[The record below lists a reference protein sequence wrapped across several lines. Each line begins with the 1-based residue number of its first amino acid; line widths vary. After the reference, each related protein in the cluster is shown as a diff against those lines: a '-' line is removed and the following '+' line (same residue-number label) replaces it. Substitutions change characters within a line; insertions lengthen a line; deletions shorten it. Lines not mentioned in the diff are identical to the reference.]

1 MSAQNT
7 DTRQNIGSPVIET
20 NPEQAPIYVYD
31 WSSSEDMANWSLT
44 SLSTKSIDSSFS
56 SWSSLLTPSPEYIP
70 NEESSENVETLT
82 GSFILGLSPLDA
94 PNMAA
99 PSNYGGNR
107 RATPESPTDHVV
119 RRRRMAA
126 TRNEVHPLDR
136 KVSTI
141 QHMDID
147 GEPSRKRH
155 RDIDGEPS
163 RKHRK
168 PSSTRTPTRAIAIA
182 GVRTRRR
189 KCIYQPTDL
198 LRTPERLSETLRPS
212 GSPTRVSGTK
222 VVADVNFTDVDSR
235 GLCKVDKS
243 LVCKGFWE
251 TIEKV
256 GRICL
261 PRRSGKT
268 YNLTQLLLFFSSS
281 LELDKVEDIPDSMI
295 ANVGLGIEMDVAALC
310 RKKRECLFKD
320 SLLQTM
326 YPDFYAEHFMK
337 YPVLFISLSEC
348 KGASFGIFLK
358 ALGNTLAGVAQKWIE
373 EIEIMEIK
381 LSARARYPYDQLKR
395 KLLAYESASDLPASQ
410 MAEHAELTQSLFQ
423 ALSTFISKQY
433 GKYLLLIDE
442 YDIPFIS
449 IHLADWSNKEKK
461 AALDILKTLFQ
472 KMLKDNDNLRK
483 GLLFGVFEIPLT
495 EMGSGANNIKD
506 IRMIPAEE
514 SDIQGSILTAAHP
527 HSGCGMDALTDS
539 FWFNAH
545 EVEQML
551 DNSTKWCTRI
561 AKHKTFI
568 LQTIKK
574 WYNGYYIGRFRGK
587 YNPWS
592 VSSFI
597 EALCGLLSQ
606 TTSDEEADI
615 AAITKSAARAYWVTT
630 GTTGLIEAQIDRHR
644 PQFIHL
650 AKRLLCDYEA
660 TKSKADGSSPDRTSS
675 DPSPPPVPLVST
687 RLNLINFDSE
697 MFSEPGLLT
706 LCLYAGYLTR
716 RLSTSVCIPNHE
728 VYQVWLQL
736 FARAVLGTEL
746 ADNSTNNARGAL
758 LSELWAN
765 KTNLLCTL
773 ATSSHGVLSNHNN
786 YLENDY
792 ANHVANTIMAVSR
805 FGMLTHPKQRT
816 VEISHVVAT
825 RENHAGNGRCDY
837 VMRLFSSK
845 NQPNQFGV
853 VIEFKLIENSRR
865 EDTAYHRERA
875 EEGLR
880 QIGIKNY
887 DACLVGCLERMDV
900 GMAIGNSAVYAVS
913 RLYRRRTVDDP
924 WTKVDTLVNL

>member
-1 MSAQNT
+1 M
-7 DTRQNIGSPVIET
+7 
-20 NPEQAPIYVYD
+20 
-31 WSSSEDMANWSLT
+31 
-44 SLSTKSIDSSFS
+44 
-56 SWSSLLTPSPEYIP
+56 
-70 NEESSENVETLT
+70 
-82 GSFILGLSPLDA
+82 
-94 PNMAA
+94 
-99 PSNYGGNR
+99 
-107 RATPESPTDHVV
+107 
-119 RRRRMAA
+119 
-126 TRNEVHPLDR
+126 
-136 KVSTI
+136 
-141 QHMDID
+141 
-147 GEPSRKRH
+147 
-155 RDIDGEPS
+155 
-163 RKHRK
+163 
-168 PSSTRTPTRAIAIA
+168 
-182 GVRTRRR
+182 
-189 KCIYQPTDL
+189 
-198 LRTPERLSETLRPS
+198 LRPS
-212 GSPTRVSGTK
+212 GSPTRVSGSK
-222 VVADVNFTDVDSR
+222 VVGRVKFTDASSNS
-235 GLCKVDKS
+235 LCKVDKS

-251 TIEKV
+251 AIDEV
-256 GRICL
+256 SRICL

-268 YNLTQLLLFFSSS
+268 YNLTQLLLFFSSLLDLGK
-281 LELDKVEDIPDSMI
+281 LENIPNSALASD
-295 ANVGLGIEMDVAALC
+295 GLGAQAVSDMDVAVLC

-320 SLLQTM
+320 SLLLTK
-326 YPDFYAEHFMK
+326 YPGFFKEHFMK
-337 YPVLFISLSEC
+337 YPVLYILLSEC
-348 KGASFGIFLK
+348 KGASFGTFIR
-358 ALGNTLAGVAQKWIE
+358 ALCDTLASIIKKWLEDI
-373 EIEIMEIK
+373 
-381 LSARARYPYDQLKR
+381 
-395 KLLAYESASDLPASQ
+395 
-410 MAEHAELTQSLFQ
+410 ELTNAIIS
-423 ALSTFISKQY
+423 APLSTFIAKQFGQY
-433 GKYLLLIDE
+433 ILLIDE

-449 IHLADWSNKEKK
+449 IHLTKWSDEDKQ
-461 AALDILKTLFQ
+461 AALDVMKTLFQ

-506 IRMIPAEE
+506 IRMIPVEE

-568 LQTIKK
+568 IQTIKK

-587 YNPWS
+587 YNLWS

-644 PQFIHL
+644 LQFIHL

-660 TKSKADGSSPDRTSS
+660 TKSKADGGSPDKTSS
-675 DPSPPPVPLVST
+675 EPLLPPPPVPLVST
-687 RLNLINFDSE
+687 RFNLINFDGE
-697 MFSEPGLLT
+697 LFSEPGLLT

-716 RLSTSVCIPNHE
+716 HLSTSVCIPNHE

-758 LSELWAN
+758 LSELWEN
-765 KTNLLCTL
+765 KTDLLYTL

-786 YLENDY
+786 YLENDH

-816 VEISHVVAT
+816 VEVSHVVPT
-825 RENHAGNGRCDY
+825 RENHAGTGRCDY
-837 VMRLFSSK
+837 
-845 NQPNQFGV
+845 FGV

-865 EDTAYHRERA
+865 EDTAYHKEHA

-887 DACLVGCLERMDV
+887 DACLVGCLECMDV

-913 RLYRRRTVDDP
+913 RLFRRPNAHAAWEEVDSFLIDVFEEQM
-924 WTKVDTLVNL
+924 TGKGSGVNSIKDIRLVRAAESDMPGKISHSDVPHTHKGIDALTAAFWFNVAEVEQIDVCLGTY

>member
-7 DTRQNIGSPVIET
+7 DTRQNIGSPIIET

-82 GSFILGLSPLDA
+82 GSFIL
-94 PNMAA
+94 
-99 PSNYGGNR
+99 
-107 RATPESPTDHVV
+107 E
-119 RRRRMAA
+119 RRMAT
-126 TRNEVHPLDR
+126 TRNEAQLPDG
-136 KVSTI
+136 KVSII

-163 RKHRK
+163 RKRRK
-168 PSSTRTPTRAIAIA
+168 PSSTRTPTRARTIA

-189 KCIYQPTDL
+189 KCIYQPTNFPS
-198 LRTPERLSETLRPS
+198 TPEKLSETLRPS

-222 VVADVNFTDVDSR
+222 VIASVKFTDAGSSS
-235 GLCKVDKS
+235 LCKVDKS

-251 TIEKV
+251 SIDEV

-268 YNLTQLLLFFSSS
+268 YNLTQLLLFFSMSP
-281 LELDKVEDIPDSMI
+281 ELDYLESMPDSMI
-295 ANVGLGIEMDVAALC
+295 AEAAFDMDVAALC

-337 YPVLFISLSEC
+337 YPVLYISLSEC

-373 EIEIMEIK
+373 EIELTNITI
-381 LSARARYPYDQLKR
+381 SIRAKYPLDELKR
-395 KLLAYESASDLPASQ
+395 KLLTYQNTSDLPASQ
-410 MAEHAELTQSLFQ
+410 MVEHAELTQSLFQ
-423 ALSTFISKQY
+423 ALSTFIAKQY
-433 GKYLLLIDE
+433 GQYLLLIDE

-449 IHLADWSNKEKK
+449 IHLAKWSDEDKH
-461 AALDILKTLFQ
+461 AALDVMKTLFQ
-472 KMLKDNDNLRK
+472 KMLKDNKYLLK

-660 TKSKADGSSPDRTSS
+660 TKSKAESSSPDKTSLE
-675 DPSPPPVPLVST
+675 PSPPPVPLVST

-697 MFSEPGLLT
+697 LFSEPGLLM

-758 LSELWAN
+758 LSELWKN
-765 KTNLLCTL
+765 KTDLLCTL

-865 EDTAYHRERA
+865 ENTAYHRERA

-913 RLYRRRTVDDP
+913 RLYKRRTVDDP
-924 WTKVDTLVNL
+924 WTKVETLVDMDSGKPF

>member
-20 NPEQAPIYVYD
+20 NPEQAPVYVYD

-82 GSFILGLSPLDA
+82 GSFIL
-94 PNMAA
+94 
-99 PSNYGGNR
+99 
-107 RATPESPTDHVV
+107 E
-119 RRRRMAA
+119 RRMVA
-126 TRNEVHPLDR
+126 TRNEAQLPDR
-136 KVSTI
+136 KVSII

-163 RKHRK
+163 RKRHRDIDGEPSRKRRK
-168 PSSTRTPTRAIAIA
+168 PSSTRTPIRARTIA

-268 YNLTQLLLFFSSS
+268 YNLTQLLLFFSMSP
-281 LELDKVEDIPDSMI
+281 ELDYLESMPDSMI
-295 ANVGLGIEMDVAALC
+295 AETVPVMDIAALC

-326 YPDFYAEHFMK
+326 YSEFYAEHFMK
-337 YPVLFISLSEC
+337 YPVLYISLSEC
-348 KGASFGIFLK
+348 KGASFGTFIRSLCD
-358 ALGNTLAGVAQKWIE
+358 TLVSVTRKWLE
-373 EIEIMEIK
+373 EIELTNTNISI
-381 LSARARYPYDQLKR
+381 RAKIPLDELKR
-395 KLLAYESASDLPASQ
+395 KLLTYQNASDLPSNQ
-410 MAEHAELTQSLFQ
+410 MLGYTDLAKSLFQ
-423 ALSTFISKQY
+423 ALSTFIAKQY
-433 GKYLLLIDE
+433 GQYLLLIDE

-449 IHLADWSNKEKK
+449 IHLAKWSDGDKH
-461 AALDILKTLFQ
+461 AALD
-472 KMLKDNDNLRK
+472 DNKYLLK

-660 TKSKADGSSPDRTSS
+660 TKSKAESSSPDKTSLE
-675 DPSPPPVPLVST
+675 PSPPPVPLVST

-697 MFSEPGLLT
+697 LFSEPGLLT

-765 KTNLLCTL
+765 KTDLLCTL

-913 RLYRRRTVDDP
+913 RLYKRRTVDDP
-924 WTKVDTLVNL
+924 WTEVETFVDL

>member
-1 MSAQNT
+1 MDT
-7 DTRQNIGSPVIET
+7 D
-20 NPEQAPIYVYD
+20 D
-31 WSSSEDMANWSLT
+31 
-44 SLSTKSIDSSFS
+44 
-56 SWSSLLTPSPEYIP
+56 
-70 NEESSENVETLT
+70 
-82 GSFILGLSPLDA
+82 
-94 PNMAA
+94 
-99 PSNYGGNR
+99 
-107 RATPESPTDHVV
+107 
-119 RRRRMAA
+119 
-126 TRNEVHPLDR
+126 
-136 KVSTI
+136 
-141 QHMDID
+141 
-147 GEPSRKRH
+147 EPSRKR
-155 RDIDGEPS
+155 
-163 RKHRK
+163 RK
-168 PSSTRTPTRAIAIA
+168 PSAARAPIRARTIA
-182 GVRTRRR
+182 GVRARRR
-189 KCIYQPTDL
+189 KYKYSIADL
-198 LRTPERLSETLRPS
+198 PGTPEKLSETLRPS

-222 VVADVNFTDVDSR
+222 VIASVKFTDAGSNS
-235 GLCKVDKS
+235 LCKVDKS

-251 TIEKV
+251 AIDEV

-268 YNLTQLLLFFSSS
+268 YNLTQLLLFFSMSP
-281 LELDKVEDIPDSMI
+281 ELDYLEAMPDSVI
-295 ANVGLGIEMDVAALC
+295 SSSGAFGAQAVSEMDVIGLC

-320 SLLQTM
+320 SLLQTK
-326 YPDFYAEHFMK
+326 YPDFFAEHFMK
-337 YPVLFISLSEC
+337 YPVLYISLSEC
-348 KGASFGIFLK
+348 KGASFGTFIR
-358 ALGNTLAGVAQKWIE
+358 AICDAIATVAQKWIE
-373 EIEIMEIK
+373 EVELSDIK
-381 LSARARYPYDQLKR
+381 VSLRARYPFDQLKR
-395 KLLAYESASDLPASQ
+395 KLQAYENASDLPASQ
-410 MAEHAELTQSLFQ
+410 MADHTDVAKSLFQ
-423 ALSTFISKQY
+423 ALSTFIAKQF
-433 GKYLLLIDE
+433 GQYLLLIDE

-449 IHLADWSNKEKK
+449 IHLADWSSQEKK
-461 AALDILKTLFQ
+461 AALDIMKALFQ
-472 KMLKDNDNLRK
+472 KMLKDNKYLLK

-561 AKHKTFI
+561 AKHKAFI

-606 TTSDEEADI
+606 TTNDEEADI

-650 AKRLLCDYEA
+650 AKRLLRDYEA
-660 TKSKADGSSPDRTSS
+660 TKSKTDGGSPDKTAAAATAE
-675 DPSPPPVPLVST
+675 PQLPPPPLVPLVAT

-697 MFSEPGLLT
+697 LFSEPGLLT

-746 ADNSTNNARGAL
+746 ADNSTNNTRGAL
-758 LSELWAN
+758 LSELWEN
-765 KTNLLCTL
+765 KTDLLCTL

-816 VEISHVVAT
+816 VEVSHVVPT
-825 RENHAGNGRCDY
+825 RENHAGIGKCDY
-837 VMRLFSSK
+837 TMRLFSS
-845 NQPNQFGV
+845 NNRPNQFGV
-853 VIEFKLIENSRR
+853 VIEFKLIANNRR

-880 QIGIKNY
+880 QIGAKNY

-900 GMAIGNSAVYAVS
+900 GMAIGNNAVYAMS
-913 RLYRRRTVDDP
+913 RLYKRNTVDAP
-924 WTKVDTLVNL
+924 WTEVKVLADSESDGSY

>member
-1 MSAQNT
+1 
-7 DTRQNIGSPVIET
+7 
-20 NPEQAPIYVYD
+20 
-31 WSSSEDMANWSLT
+31 
-44 SLSTKSIDSSFS
+44 
-56 SWSSLLTPSPEYIP
+56 
-70 NEESSENVETLT
+70 
-82 GSFILGLSPLDA
+82 
-94 PNMAA
+94 
-99 PSNYGGNR
+99 
-107 RATPESPTDHVV
+107 
-119 RRRRMAA
+119 
-126 TRNEVHPLDR
+126 
-136 KVSTI
+136 
-141 QHMDID
+141 MDI
-147 GEPSRKRH
+147 
-155 RDIDGEPS
+155 
-163 RKHRK
+163 
-168 PSSTRTPTRAIAIA
+168 SS
-182 GVRTRRR
+182 
-189 KCIYQPTDL
+189 
-198 LRTPERLSETLRPS
+198 
-212 GSPTRVSGTK
+212 
-222 VVADVNFTDVDSR
+222 
-235 GLCKVDKS
+235 
-243 LVCKGFWE
+243 
-251 TIEKV
+251 
-256 GRICL
+256 
-261 PRRSGKT
+261 
-268 YNLTQLLLFFSSS
+268 
-281 LELDKVEDIPDSMI
+281 
-295 ANVGLGIEMDVAALC
+295 LC

-320 SLLQTM
+320 SLLQTK
-326 YPDFYAEHFMK
+326 YPGFFKDHFMK
-337 YPVLFISLSEC
+337 YPVLYISLSEC
-348 KGASFGIFLK
+348 KGASFGTFIR
-358 ALGNTLAGVAQKWIE
+358 ALCDTFANVAQKWIE
-373 EIEIMEIK
+373 EIE
-381 LSARARYPYDQLKR
+381 LVGTTVSVRARHPFEQLKIVLDFFYKAR
-395 KLLAYESASDLPASQ
+395 MAPSSLMSDHTD
-410 MAEHAELTQSLFQ
+410 MAKSLFQ
-423 ALSTFISKQY
+423 ALSTFIAKQF
-433 GKYLLLIDE
+433 GQYLLLIDE

-449 IHLADWSNKEKK
+449 IHLAKWSSDDKQ
-461 AALDILKTLFQ
+461 AALDVMKTLFQ

-568 LQTIKK
+568 LRTIKT

-597 EALCGLLSQ
+597 EAPCGLLSQ
-606 TTSDEEADI
+606 TTSDKEADI

-660 TKSKADGSSPDRTSS
+660 TKSKADSNSPNKTSS
-675 DPSPPPVPLVST
+675 EPPPPSVQLVST

-697 MFSEPGLLT
+697 QFSEPGLLT

-758 LSELWAN
+758 LSELWQN
-765 KTNLLCTL
+765 KTDLLCTL

-816 VEISHVVAT
+816 VEVSHVVPT

-837 VMRLFSSK
+837 AMRLFSST

-853 VIEFKLIENSRR
+853 VIEFKLIENNKR
-865 EDTAYHRERA
+865 EDTKYHRERA

-913 RLYRRRTVDDP
+913 RLFRRPNAHAKWEEVDR
-924 WTKVDTLVNL
+924 LF

>member
-1 MSAQNT
+1 MSAQSA
-7 DTRQNIGSPVIET
+7 DRRQNIGSPVIET
-20 NPEQAPIYVYD
+20 NPEQPPVYVYD
-31 WSSSEDMANWSLT
+31 WSSSEDVANWSLT
-44 SLSTKSIDSSFS
+44 SLSTKSMDSSYS
-56 SWSSLLTPSPEYIP
+56 NWSCLMTPSPEYIP
-70 NEESSENVETLT
+70 NEEGSENMETLT
-82 GSFILGLSPLDA
+82 GSFIL
-94 PNMAA
+94 
-99 PSNYGGNR
+99 
-107 RATPESPTDHVV
+107 E
-119 RRRRMAA
+119 RRMVT
-126 TRNEVHPLDR
+126 TRSEAQQSDC
-136 KVSTI
+136 KVSAKRR
-141 QHMDID
+141 MDID
-147 GEPSRKRH
+147 DEPVRKR
-155 RDIDGEPS
+155 
-163 RKHRK
+163 RK
-168 PSSTRTPTRAIAIA
+168 PSSARTPTRARAIA
-182 GVRTRRR
+182 SVRTRRR
-189 KCIYQPTDL
+189 ERIYQPTDIPH
-198 LRTPERLSETLRPS
+198 TPEKLSETLRPS

-243 LVCKGFWE
+243 LICKGFWE

-268 YNLTQLLLFFSSS
+268 YNLTQLLLFFSMSP
-281 LELDKVEDIPDSMI
+281 ELDYVEAMPDSII
-295 ANVGLGIEMDVAALC
+295 AETNSETDITTLC
-310 RKKRECLFKD
+310 RKKRECLFQD

-326 YPDFYAEHFMK
+326 YPEFYAEHFMK
-337 YPVLFISLSEC
+337 YPVLYISLSKC
-348 KGASFGIFLK
+348 KGASFGTFIR
-358 ALGNTLAGVAQKWIE
+358 ALCDTLASVAKTWLE
-373 EIEIMEIK
+373 EIELTDTNISIRAKYPLDELKAALK
-381 LSARARYPYDQLKR
+381 LFQESRSLPSDKMVGYTD
-395 KLLAYESASDLPASQ
+395 LAK
-410 MAEHAELTQSLFQ
+410 SLFQ
-423 ALSTFISKQY
+423 ALSTFIAKQY

-449 IHLADWSNKEKK
+449 IHLAKWSSEDKQ
-461 AALDILKTLFQ
+461 AALDVMKALFQ
-472 KMLKDNDNLRK
+472 DMLKDNKYLLK

-561 AKHKTFI
+561 AKHKSFI
-568 LQTIKK
+568 LRTIKT

-606 TTSDEEADI
+606 TTSDKEADI

-644 PQFIHL
+644 PRFIHL

-660 TKSKADGSSPDRTSS
+660 TKSKAIENSPDKTSS
-675 DPSPPPVPLVST
+675 EPPPPPVQLVST

-697 MFSEPGLLT
+697 QFSEPGLLT

-758 LSELWAN
+758 LSELWQN
-765 KTNLLCTL
+765 KTDLLCTL

-816 VEISHVVAT
+816 VEVSHVVPT

-837 VMRLFSSK
+837 AMRLFSST

-853 VIEFKLIENSRR
+853 VIEFKLIENNRR
-865 EDTAYHRERA
+865 EDTKYHRERA

-913 RLYRRRTVDDP
+913 KLYKRRTVDEP
-924 WTKVDTLVNL
+924 WTQVEALVDMVSGKPF

>member
-1 MSAQNT
+1 MDLSQTADGAGASAEKNHT
-7 DTRQNIGSPVIET
+7 TSS
-20 NPEQAPIYVYD
+20 YVYD
-31 WSSSEDMANWSLT
+31 WSSSEDVANWSLT
-44 SLSTKSIDSSFS
+44 SLSTNSIISGLSMI
-56 SWSSLLTPSPEYIP
+56 TPSPEYTP
-70 NEESSENVETLT
+70 NDARSADSSGDTLAA
-82 GSFILGLSPLDA
+82 SYILDINRVSTRSRTR
-94 PNMAA
+94 AA
-99 PSNYGGNR
+99 AATVVARPEKRTSLTSKSLPC
-107 RATPESPTDHVV
+107 TPE
-119 RRRRMAA
+119 
-126 TRNEVHPLDR
+126 
-136 KVSTI
+136 K
-141 QHMDID
+141 
-147 GEPSRKRH
+147 
-155 RDIDGEPS
+155 
-163 RKHRK
+163 
-168 PSSTRTPTRAIAIA
+168 
-182 GVRTRRR
+182 
-189 KCIYQPTDL
+189 L
-198 LRTPERLSETLRPS
+198 LETLRPS

-222 VVADVNFTDVDSR
+222 VVSDVNFTDVDCV

-251 TIEKV
+251 AIGKV

-281 LELDKVEDIPDSMI
+281 LELGKLENIPNSALSSD
-295 ANVGLGIEMDVAALC
+295 GLGAQAVSEMDVASLC

-320 SLLQTM
+320 SLLLTK
-326 YPDFYAEHFMK
+326 YPGFFKEHFMK
-337 YPVLFISLSEC
+337 YPVLYISLSEC

-358 ALGNTLAGVAQKWIE
+358 SLGNTLAGVAQKWVE
-373 EIEIMEIK
+373 EIELIRAQV
-381 LSARARYPYDQLKR
+381 SDRARYSFEQLKSELELHHKSR
-395 KLLAYESASDLPASQ
+395 SLPASQ

-423 ALSTFISKQY
+423 AISTFIAKQF
-433 GKYLLLIDE
+433 GQYLLLIDE

-449 IHLADWSNKEKK
+449 IHLAKWSDEDKQ
-461 AALDILKTLFQ
+461 AALDVMKTLFQ

-551 DNSTKWCTRI
+551 DNSTKWCARI
-561 AKHKTFI
+561 AKHKPFI
-568 LQTIKK
+568 LRTIKK

-606 TTSDEEADI
+606 TTSDKEADI

-644 PQFIHL
+644 SQFIHL

-660 TKSKADGSSPDRTSS
+660 TKSMAKEVSS
-675 DPSPPPVPLVST
+675 DKTSLEPSPLPVPLMST

-697 MFSEPGLLT
+697 LFSEPGLLT

-758 LSELWAN
+758 LTELWQN
-765 KTNLLCTL
+765 KTELLCTL

-786 YLENDY
+786 YVEKDY

-816 VEISHVVAT
+816 VEVSHVVPT

-837 VMRLFSSK
+837 AMRLFSSK

-865 EDTAYHRERA
+865 KDTAYHKERA

-880 QIGIKNY
+880 QIGANNY

-913 RLYRRRTVDDP
+913 KLYKRPNAHAKWEEVDS
-924 WTKVDTLVNL
+924 LL

>member
-1 MSAQNT
+1 MLVA
-7 DTRQNIGSPVIET
+7 
-20 NPEQAPIYVYD
+20 
-31 WSSSEDMANWSLT
+31 
-44 SLSTKSIDSSFS
+44 
-56 SWSSLLTPSPEYIP
+56 
-70 NEESSENVETLT
+70 
-82 GSFILGLSPLDA
+82 
-94 PNMAA
+94 
-99 PSNYGGNR
+99 
-107 RATPESPTDHVV
+107 
-119 RRRRMAA
+119 
-126 TRNEVHPLDR
+126 RNEVHQPER
-136 KVSTI
+136 KFSAKRR
-141 QHMDID
+141 MDAD
-147 GEPSRKRH
+147 DKPVRKR
-155 RDIDGEPS
+155 
-163 RKHRK
+163 RK
-168 PSSTRTPTRAIAIA
+168 PGSARTPRSRAIA
-182 GVRTRRR
+182 GVRARRR
-189 KCIYQPTDL
+189 ECVYQPTVFPG
-198 LRTPERLSETLRPS
+198 TPEKLSETLRPS

-222 VVADVNFTDVDSR
+222 VIASVKFTDAGTNS
-235 GLCKVDKS
+235 LCKVDKS

-251 TIEKV
+251 TIDEV

-268 YNLTQLLLFFSSS
+268 YNLTQLLLFFSMSP
-281 LELDKVEDIPDSMI
+281 ELDYLEAMPDSMI
-295 ANVGLGIEMDVAALC
+295 AETTGEADVIALC

-326 YPDFYAEHFMK
+326 YPEFYAEHFMK
-337 YPVLFISLSEC
+337 YPVLYISLSEC
-348 KGASFGIFLK
+348 KGASFGTFIR
-358 ALGNTLAGVAQKWIE
+358 ALCDTIALVTKKWLE
-373 EIEIMEIK
+373 EVEVTEAKIVV
-381 LSARARYPYDQLKR
+381 RAKYSLDELKR
-395 KLLAYESASDLPASQ
+395 KLQTYQNASDLPSEKMVSYTDLA
-410 MAEHAELTQSLFQ
+410 QSLFQ
-423 ALSTFISKQY
+423 ALSTFITKQY

-449 IHLADWSNKEKK
+449 IHLAKWSDEDKQ
-461 AALDILKTLFQ
+461 AALAVMKTLFQ
-472 KMLKDNDNLRK
+472 KMLKDNKYLLK

-551 DNSTKWCTRI
+551 DNSTKWCARI
-561 AKHKTFI
+561 AKHKPLI
-568 LQTIKK
+568 LRTIKK

-606 TTSDEEADI
+606 TTSNKEADI

-644 PQFIHL
+644 SQFIQL

-660 TKSKADGSSPDRTSS
+660 TKSTAKGASS
-675 DPSPPPVPLVST
+675 DQTSLEPSPPPVPLMST

-697 MFSEPGLLT
+697 QFSEPGLLT

-758 LSELWAN
+758 LTELWQN
-765 KTNLLCTL
+765 KTELLCTL

-786 YLENDY
+786 YVEKDY
-792 ANHVANTIMAVSR
+792 ANHVANTVMAVSR

-816 VEISHVVAT
+816 VEVSHVVPT

-837 VMRLFSSK
+837 AMRLFSSK

-853 VIEFKLIENSRR
+853 LIEFKLIESSHRK
-865 EDTAYHRERA
+865 DTAYHKERA

-880 QIGIKNY
+880 QIGANNY

-913 RLYRRRTVDDP
+913 KVYRRLNAHAKWEEVES
-924 WTKVDTLVNL
+924 LI

>member
-1 MSAQNT
+1 
-7 DTRQNIGSPVIET
+7 
-20 NPEQAPIYVYD
+20 
-31 WSSSEDMANWSLT
+31 
-44 SLSTKSIDSSFS
+44 
-56 SWSSLLTPSPEYIP
+56 
-70 NEESSENVETLT
+70 
-82 GSFILGLSPLDA
+82 
-94 PNMAA
+94 
-99 PSNYGGNR
+99 
-107 RATPESPTDHVV
+107 
-119 RRRRMAA
+119 
-126 TRNEVHPLDR
+126 
-136 KVSTI
+136 
-141 QHMDID
+141 
-147 GEPSRKRH
+147 
-155 RDIDGEPS
+155 
-163 RKHRK
+163 
-168 PSSTRTPTRAIAIA
+168 
-182 GVRTRRR
+182 
-189 KCIYQPTDL
+189 
-198 LRTPERLSETLRPS
+198 
-212 GSPTRVSGTK
+212 
-222 VVADVNFTDVDSR
+222 
-235 GLCKVDKS
+235 
-243 LVCKGFWE
+243 
-251 TIEKV
+251 
-256 GRICL
+256 
-261 PRRSGKT
+261 
-268 YNLTQLLLFFSSS
+268 
-281 LELDKVEDIPDSMI
+281 
-295 ANVGLGIEMDVAALC
+295 
-310 RKKRECLFKD
+310 
-320 SLLQTM
+320 
-326 YPDFYAEHFMK
+326 
-337 YPVLFISLSEC
+337 
-348 KGASFGIFLK
+348 
-358 ALGNTLAGVAQKWIE
+358 
-373 EIEIMEIK
+373 
-381 LSARARYPYDQLKR
+381 
-395 KLLAYESASDLPASQ
+395 
-410 MAEHAELTQSLFQ
+410 
-423 ALSTFISKQY
+423 
-433 GKYLLLIDE
+433 
-442 YDIPFIS
+442 
-449 IHLADWSNKEKK
+449 
-461 AALDILKTLFQ
+461 
-472 KMLKDNDNLRK
+472 MLKDNDNLRK

-606 TTSDEEADI
+606 TTSDMEADI

-660 TKSKADGSSPDRTSS
+660 TKSKAESSSPDKISLE
-675 DPSPPPVPLVST
+675 PSPPPVPLVST

-697 MFSEPGLLT
+697 LFSEPGLLT

-758 LSELWAN
+758 LSELWKN
-765 KTNLLCTL
+765 KTDLLCTL

-792 ANHVANTIMAVSR
+792 ANHFANTIMAVSR

-837 VMRLFSSK
+837 AMRLFSSK
-845 NQPNQFGV
+845 NRPNQFGV

-913 RLYRRRTVDDP
+913 RLFRRPNAHSAWEEVDS
-924 WTKVDTLVNL
+924 LF

>member
-1 MSAQNT
+1 MSAQSTGNS
-7 DTRQNIGSPVIET
+7 SPVIDA
-20 NPEQAPIYVYD
+20 NPDKPPVYVYD
-31 WSSSEDMANWSLT
+31 WSSSEDVANWSLT
-44 SLSTKSIDSSFS
+44 SLSTNSVDTSFS
-56 SWSSLLTPSPEYIP
+56 SWSSLLTPSPEYVP
-70 NEESSENVETLT
+70 NDESSDNVETLT
-82 GSFILGLSPLDA
+82 GSFILDLTPRDA
-94 PNMAA
+94 MNVTADHSSA
-99 PSNYGGNR
+99 R
-107 RATPESPTDHVV
+107 RATPE
-119 RRRRMAA
+119 RRIAAARRSAQQQQQQSGLDASSSSTSAA
-126 TRNEVHPLDR
+126 TKRHLELDDE
-136 KVSTI
+136 TT
-141 QHMDID
+141 
-147 GEPSRKRH
+147 RKR
-155 RDIDGEPS
+155 
-163 RKHRK
+163 RKHK
-168 PSSTRTPTRAIAIA
+168 ISSSAKLSPARGIA
-182 GVRTRRR
+182 GIRARRR
-189 KCIYQPTDL
+189 KAHYSLASLPG
-198 LRTPERLSETLRPS
+198 TPEKLSETLRPS

-251 TIEKV
+251 AIEKV
-256 GRICL
+256 GRVCL

-268 YNLTQLLLFFSSS
+268 YNLTQMLLFFSMSP
-281 LELDKVEDIPDSMI
+281 ELDYLEAMPESACAFGGAEEK
-295 ANVGLGIEMDVAALC
+295 AAKMDVEALC
-310 RKKRECLFKD
+310 RKRRECLFRD

-326 YPDFYAEHFMK
+326 YPDFFAKHFMK
-337 YPVLFISLSEC
+337 YPVLYISLSEC

-358 ALGNTLAGVAQKWIE
+358 ALGNTLASVAQKWIE
-373 EIEIMEIK
+373 EIDMADISI
-381 LSARARYPYDQLKR
+381 SARARYPSDQLKR
-395 KLLAYESASDLPASQ
+395 KLQAYEDASDLPASQ

-423 ALSTFISKQY
+423 ALSTFIVKQF
-433 GKYLLLIDE
+433 GQYLLLIDE

-449 IHLADWSNKEKK
+449 IHLAKWSVDDKL
-461 AALDILKTLFQ
+461 AALDIMKALFQ
-472 KMLKDNDNLRK
+472 KMLKDNKYLLK

-551 DNSTKWCTRI
+551 DNSTKWCVRI
-561 AKHKTFI
+561 AKHKAFI
-568 LQTIKK
+568 LQTIKM

-644 PQFIHL
+644 TQFIQL
-650 AKRLLCDYEA
+650 AKRLLRDYEA
-660 TKSKADGSSPDRTSS
+660 TKSKSDGASPDKTAQSQL
-675 DPSPPPVPLVST
+675 SPPPVPLVAT

-697 MFSEPGLLT
+697 VFSEPGLLT

-758 LSELWAN
+758 LSELWEN
-765 KTNLLCTL
+765 KTDLLCTL

-816 VEISHVVAT
+816 VEVSHVVPS
-825 RENHAGNGRCDY
+825 RENHAGIGKCDY
-837 VMRLFSSK
+837 AMRLFSSR
-845 NQPNQFGV
+845 NRPNQFGV
-853 VIEFKLIENSRR
+853 VIEFKLIDNSRR

-900 GMAIGNSAVYAVS
+900 GMAIGNNAVYAVS
-913 RLYRRRTVDDP
+913 RLYKRHSVDAP
-924 WTKVDTLVNL
+924 WRPVSALVKQKVN

>member
-1 MSAQNT
+1 MDLSQIADGAGVSAEKNQTASN
-7 DTRQNIGSPVIET
+7 
-20 NPEQAPIYVYD
+20 YVYD
-31 WSSSEDMANWSLT
+31 WSSSEDVANWSLT
-44 SLSTKSIDSSFS
+44 SLSTNSMISGLSMI
-56 SWSSLLTPSPEYIP
+56 TPSPEYTP
-70 NEESSENVETLT
+70 NDTRSVDGCGDTLAASYLLERKTANSDQENY
-82 GSFILGLSPLDA
+82 IAANPA
-94 PNMAA
+94 PTKRCNRPVACA
-99 PSNYGGNR
+99 RNGISKQKLQTDISNSRVSTRSRTRVATVVVARPEKRNSLVLKPQPC
-107 RATPESPTDHVV
+107 TPE
-119 RRRRMAA
+119 
-126 TRNEVHPLDR
+126 
-136 KVSTI
+136 K
-141 QHMDID
+141 
-147 GEPSRKRH
+147 
-155 RDIDGEPS
+155 
-163 RKHRK
+163 
-168 PSSTRTPTRAIAIA
+168 
-182 GVRTRRR
+182 
-189 KCIYQPTDL
+189 L
-198 LRTPERLSETLRPS
+198 LEMLRPS
-212 GSPTRVSGTK
+212 GSPTRVSGSK
-222 VVADVNFTDVDSR
+222 VVARVKFTDASSNS
-235 GLCKVDKS
+235 LCKVDKS

-251 TIEKV
+251 AIDEV
-256 GRICL
+256 SRICL

-268 YNLTQLLLFFSSS
+268 YNLTQLLLFFSSL
-281 LELDKVEDIPDSMI
+281 LELGKLENIPNSALASD
-295 ANVGLGIEMDVAALC
+295 GLGAQAVSDMDVAVLC

-320 SLLQTM
+320 SLLLTK
-326 YPDFYAEHFMK
+326 YPGFFKEHFMK
-337 YPVLFISLSEC
+337 YPVLYILLSEC
-348 KGASFGIFLK
+348 KGASFGTFIR
-358 ALGNTLAGVAQKWIE
+358 ALCDTLASIIKKWLEDIE
-373 EIEIMEIK
+373 LTNAII
-381 LSARARYPYDQLKR
+381 SARARYPLNELKSAL
-395 KLLAYESASDLPASQ
+395 KLFQKCRSSPASQ
-410 MAEHAELTQSLFQ
+410 MSLFQ
-423 ALSTFISKQY
+423 ALSTFIAKQFGQY
-433 GKYLLLIDE
+433 ILLIDE

-449 IHLADWSNKEKK
+449 IHLTKWSDEDKQ
-461 AALDILKTLFQ
+461 AALDVMKTLFQ

-568 LQTIKK
+568 IQTIKK

-592 VSSFI
+592 ASSFI
-597 EALCGLLSQ
+597 EALCGLLIQ

-644 PQFIHL
+644 PQFIHF

-660 TKSKADGSSPDRTSS
+660 TKSKANGGSSDKTSS
-675 DPSPPPVPLVST
+675 EPLLPPPPVPLVST

-697 MFSEPGLLT
+697 LFSEPGLLT
-706 LCLYAGYLTR
+706 FCLYAGYLTR
-716 RLSTSVCIPNHE
+716 HLSTSVCIPNHE

-736 FARAVLGTEL
+736 FAHAVLGTEL
-746 ADNSTNNARGAL
+746 TDNSTNNARGAL
-758 LSELWAN
+758 LSELWEN
-765 KTNLLCTL
+765 KTDLLSTL

-786 YLENDY
+786 YFENDY

-816 VEISHVVAT
+816 VEVSHVVPT
-825 RENHAGNGRCDY
+825 RENHAGTGRCDY
-837 VMRLFSSK
+837 AMRLFSSK
-845 NQPNQFGV
+845 NQSNQFGV

-865 EDTAYHRERA
+865 EDTAYHKERA

-900 GMAIGNSAVYAVS
+900 SMAIGNSAVYAVS
-913 RLYRRRTVDDP
+913 RLFRRPNAHAAWEEVDS
-924 WTKVDTLVNL
+924 LL

>member
-1 MSAQNT
+1 MGLSQTADGAGASAEKN
-7 DTRQNIGSPVIET
+7 
-20 NPEQAPIYVYD
+20 QAASSYVCD
-31 WSSSEDMANWSLT
+31 WSSSEDVANWSLT
-44 SLSTKSIDSSFS
+44 SLSTNSIV
-56 SWSSLLTPSPEYIP
+56 SSLSMITPSPEYTP
-70 NEESSENVETLT
+70 NDTRSMGGSSDTLGASYLLERKTASSDQENCIDDNPVPTKRR
-82 GSFILGLSPLDA
+82 
-94 PNMAA
+94 
-99 PSNYGGNR
+99 NR
-107 RATPESPTDHVV
+107 PT
-119 RRRRMAA
+119 
-126 TRNEVHPLDR
+126 
-136 KVSTI
+136 
-141 QHMDID
+141 
-147 GEPSRKRH
+147 
-155 RDIDGEPS
+155 
-163 RKHRK
+163 
-168 PSSTRTPTRAIAIA
+168 A
-182 GVRTRRR
+182 GVRNNVAKQKLQTSTSSCRVSTRSRTR
-189 KCIYQPTDL
+189 AAAAAVIAKPEKRTSLMSKSLPC
-198 LRTPERLSETLRPS
+198 TPEKLLKTLRPS

-222 VVADVNFTDVDSR
+222 VVSDINFTDVDGV

-251 TIEKV
+251 AISKV

-281 LELDKVEDIPDSMI
+281 LELGKLENIPISALSCD
-295 ANVGLGIEMDVAALC
+295 VLGAHAVSDMDVASLC

-320 SLLQTM
+320 SLLLTK
-326 YPDFYAEHFMK
+326 YPGFFKEHFMK
-337 YPVLFISLSEC
+337 YPVLYISLSEC
-348 KGASFGIFLK
+348 KGASFGTFIRALCDTFAGAIKKWLVEIELTGAKISIRAKYPLEELK
-358 ALGNTLAGVAQKWIE
+358 AALRVFQESRSLPSDRMTGYTDLA
-373 EIEIMEIK
+373 
-381 LSARARYPYDQLKR
+381 
-395 KLLAYESASDLPASQ
+395 
-410 MAEHAELTQSLFQ
+410 QSLFQ
-423 ALSTFISKQY
+423 ALSAFIAQQSGQ
-433 GKYLLLIDE
+433 YLLLIDE
-442 YDIPFIS
+442 YDIPFIA
-449 IHLADWSNKEKK
+449 IHLAKWSSEDKQ
-461 AALDILKTLFQ
+461 AALDVMKTLFQ

-506 IRMIPAEE
+506 IRMVPAEE

-527 HSGCGMDALTDS
+527 HSGSGMDALTDS

-561 AKHKTFI
+561 AKHKSFI
-568 LQTIKK
+568 LRTIKR

-606 TTSDEEADI
+606 TTSDEESDI

-660 TKSKADGSSPDRTSS
+660 TKSKADGGSPDQSS
-675 DPSPPPVPLVST
+675 SEPSPPPVTLMST

-697 MFSEPGLLT
+697 LFSEPGLLT

-746 ADNSTNNARGAL
+746 ADNSTNNTRGAL
-758 LSELWAN
+758 LTELWQN
-765 KTNLLCTL
+765 RTDLLCTL

-786 YLENDY
+786 YIEKDY

-816 VEISHVVAT
+816 VEVSHVVPT
-825 RENHAGNGRCDY
+825 RENHAGSGRCDY
-837 VMRLFSSK
+837 AMRLFSSK
-845 NQPNQFGV
+845 NQPNQFGTV
-853 VIEFKLIENSRR
+853 VEFKLIENSRR
-865 EDTAYHRERA
+865 EDTAYHKERA

-880 QIGIKNY
+880 QIGTNNY
-887 DACLVGCLERMDV
+887 DACLVGCLERIDV

-913 RLYRRRTVDDP
+913 KLYRRPNPHAKWEQVDS
-924 WTKVDTLVNL
+924 LL

>member
-1 MSAQNT
+1 
-7 DTRQNIGSPVIET
+7 
-20 NPEQAPIYVYD
+20 
-31 WSSSEDMANWSLT
+31 MANWSLT

-70 NEESSENVETLT
+70 NEDSSENVETLA
-82 GSFILGLSPLDA
+82 GSFILDLSPLGA
-94 PNMAA
+94 PSMAA

-107 RATPESPTDHVV
+107 CATPESPTDHVV

-126 TRNEVHPLDR
+126 TRNEAHPPDR

-155 RDIDGEPS
+155 RDIDNEPL
-163 RKHRK
+163 RKRRK
-168 PSSTRTPTRAIAIA
+168 PSSTRTPTRARTIA

-189 KCIYQPTDL
+189 KCIYQPTDFPS
-198 LRTPERLSETLRPS
+198 TPEKLSETLRPS

-251 TIEKV
+251 SIEKV

-295 ANVGLGIEMDVAALC
+295 ANIGLGIEMDVAALC
-310 RKKRECLFKD
+310 REKRECLFKD
-320 SLLQTM
+320 SLLQTI

-337 YPVLFISLSEC
+337 YPVLYISLSEC

-373 EIEIMEIK
+373 EIEMTEIK
-381 LSARARYPYDQLKR
+381 LSARARYPYEQLKR

-449 IHLADWSNKEKK
+449 IHLADWSSKEKK

-660 TKSKADGSSPDRTSS
+660 TKSKAEGSSPDRTSLE
-675 DPSPPPVPLVST
+675 PSPPPVPLVST

-697 MFSEPGLLT
+697 LFSEPGLLT

-900 GMAIGNSAVYAVS
+900 GMAIGNSAVYAMS
-913 RLYRRRTVDDP
+913 RLYKRQTVDEP
-924 WTKVDTLVNL
+924 WTKVDTFVDL

>member
-1 MSAQNT
+1 M
-7 DTRQNIGSPVIET
+7 
-20 NPEQAPIYVYD
+20 
-31 WSSSEDMANWSLT
+31 
-44 SLSTKSIDSSFS
+44 
-56 SWSSLLTPSPEYIP
+56 
-70 NEESSENVETLT
+70 ESSNEGQRSYEQKKTKRL
-82 GSFILGLSPLDA
+82 P
-94 PNMAA
+94 
-99 PSNYGGNR
+99 
-107 RATPESPTDHVV
+107 PESPTDRISK
-119 RRRRMAA
+119 RRRA
-126 TRNEVHPLDR
+126 TNSDQENYIADNPIPAKRRNRPVTCARSGIAKQKLRTDTSSSR
-136 KVSTI
+136 VSTR
-141 QHMDID
+141 
-147 GEPSRKRH
+147 SR
-155 RDIDGEPS
+155 
-163 RKHRK
+163 
-168 PSSTRTPTRAIAIA
+168 TRATAVVVA
-182 GVRTRRR
+182 RPEKRTSLHSQSLP
-189 KCIYQPTDL
+189 C
-198 LRTPERLSETLRPS
+198 TPEKLLETLRPS

-222 VVADVNFTDVDSR
+222 VVSDVNFTDVDCA

-251 TIEKV
+251 AVGKV
-256 GRICL
+256 GRVCL

-281 LELDKVEDIPDSMI
+281 LEVGKLDNIPNS
-295 ANVGLGIEMDVAALC
+295 ALSSVGLGTQAISQMDIASLC

-320 SLLQTM
+320 SLLQTK
-326 YPDFYAEHFMK
+326 YPGFFKEHFMK
-337 YPVLFISLSEC
+337 YPVLYISLSEC
-348 KGASFGIFLK
+348 KGASF
-358 ALGNTLAGVAQKWIE
+358 
-373 EIEIMEIK
+373 
-381 LSARARYPYDQLKR
+381 
-395 KLLAYESASDLPASQ
+395 
-410 MAEHAELTQSLFQ
+410 
-423 ALSTFISKQY
+423 
-433 GKYLLLIDE
+433 
-442 YDIPFIS
+442 
-449 IHLADWSNKEKK
+449 
-461 AALDILKTLFQ
+461 
-472 KMLKDNDNLRK
+472 

-568 LQTIKK
+568 LQTIKT

-597 EALCGLLSQ
+597 EALCGLLNQ
-606 TTSDEEADI
+606 TTSDDRADI
-615 AAITKSAARAYWVTT
+615 SAITKSAARAYWVTT
-630 GTTGLIEAQIDRHR
+630 GTTGLIEVQIDHHR
-644 PQFIHL
+644 SQFIHL

-660 TKSKADGSSPDRTSS
+660 TKSKAYGNSPDKTLSEL
-675 DPSPPPVPLVST
+675 PPPPVPLIST

-697 MFSEPGLLT
+697 QFSEPGLLT

-758 LSELWAN
+758 LSELWQN
-765 KTNLLCTL
+765 KTDLLCTL

-816 VEISHVVAT
+816 VEVSHVVPT

-837 VMRLFSSK
+837 AMRLFGST

-853 VIEFKLIENSRR
+853 VIEFKLIENNRR
-865 EDTAYHRERA
+865 EDTKYHRERA
-875 EEGLR
+875 KEGLR

-900 GMAIGNSAVYAVS
+900 GMAIGNSAVHAVS
-913 RLYRRRTVDDP
+913 RLFRRPNAHAKWEEVDS
-924 WTKVDTLVNL
+924 LF

>member
-1 MSAQNT
+1 MDFTQIADGAGASAEKN
-7 DTRQNIGSPVIET
+7 
-20 NPEQAPIYVYD
+20 QAASSYVYD
-31 WSSSEDMANWSLT
+31 WSSSEDVANWSLT
-44 SLSTKSIDSSFS
+44 SLSTNSII
-56 SWSSLLTPSPEYIP
+56 SSLSMITPSPEYTP
-70 NEESSENVETLT
+70 NDARSVDGCGDTLAASYLLDLSMQSSNDSKSYYKQKKAKRL
-82 GSFILGLSPLDA
+82 P
-94 PNMAA
+94 
-99 PSNYGGNR
+99 
-107 RATPESPTDHVV
+107 PESPTDRIIK
-119 RRRRMAA
+119 RRKTASSDQENYIAANTAPAKRRNRPVACA
-126 TRNEVHPLDR
+126 RNGVAKQKPRTDTGNSR
-136 KVSTI
+136 VSTR
-141 QHMDID
+141 
-147 GEPSRKRH
+147 SR
-155 RDIDGEPS
+155 
-163 RKHRK
+163 
-168 PSSTRTPTRAIAIA
+168 TRAAAVVIA
-182 GVRTRRR
+182 R
-189 KCIYQPTDL
+189 
-198 LRTPERLSETLRPS
+198 PEKRNSLTLKSQRLAHT
-212 GSPTRVSGTK
+212 
-222 VVADVNFTDVDSR
+222 
-235 GLCKVDKS
+235 LCKVDKS

-251 TIEKV
+251 AIDEV

-281 LELDKVEDIPDSMI
+281 LELGKLENIPNSALASD
-295 ANVGLGIEMDVAALC
+295 GLGAQAVSDMDVVALC

-320 SLLQTM
+320 SLLLTK
-326 YPDFYAEHFMK
+326 YPGFFKEHFMK
-337 YPVLFISLSEC
+337 YPVLYISMSKC
-348 KGASFGIFLK
+348 KGASFGTFIR
-358 ALGNTLAGVAQKWIE
+358 ALCDTLANVAQKWIE
-373 EIEIMEIK
+373 EIE
-381 LSARARYPYDQLKR
+381 LAGTAVSVRARLSFEQLKYGLDFIYKAR
-395 KLLAYESASDLPASQ
+395 MAPSSQ
-410 MAEHAELTQSLFQ
+410 MSDHTDVAKSLFQ
-423 ALSTFISKQY
+423 ALSTFIAKQF
-433 GKYLLLIDE
+433 GQYLLLIDE

-449 IHLADWSNKEKK
+449 IHLAKWSDEDKG
-461 AALDILKTLFQ
+461 AALDIMKTLFQ
-472 KMLKDNDNLRK
+472 DMLKDNDNLRK

-660 TKSKADGSSPDRTSS
+660 TKSKAESSSPNKTSLE
-675 DPSPPPVPLVST
+675 PSPPPVPLVST

-697 MFSEPGLLT
+697 LFSEPGLLT

-758 LSELWAN
+758 LSELWKN
-765 KTNLLCTL
+765 KTDLLCTL

-792 ANHVANTIMAVSR
+792 ANHFANTIMAVSR

-837 VMRLFSSK
+837 AMRLFSSK
-845 NQPNQFGV
+845 NRPNQFGV

-865 EDTAYHRERA
+865 EDTAYHKERA

-913 RLYRRRTVDDP
+913 RLFRRPNAHSAWEEVDS
-924 WTKVDTLVNL
+924 LF

>member
-1 MSAQNT
+1 M
-7 DTRQNIGSPVIET
+7 
-20 NPEQAPIYVYD
+20 
-31 WSSSEDMANWSLT
+31 
-44 SLSTKSIDSSFS
+44 
-56 SWSSLLTPSPEYIP
+56 
-70 NEESSENVETLT
+70 ESSNEGQRSYKKKKAKRL
-82 GSFILGLSPLDA
+82 P
-94 PNMAA
+94 
-99 PSNYGGNR
+99 
-107 RATPESPTDHVV
+107 PESPTDRISK
-119 RRRRMAA
+119 RRKATNSDQENYIADNPIPAKRRNRPVACA
-126 TRNEVHPLDR
+126 RSGIAKQKLRPDIGSSSR
-136 KVSTI
+136 VSTR
-141 QHMDID
+141 
-147 GEPSRKRH
+147 SR
-155 RDIDGEPS
+155 
-163 RKHRK
+163 
-168 PSSTRTPTRAIAIA
+168 TRATAVVVARPEKRISLHSQSLP
-182 GVRTRRR
+182 
-189 KCIYQPTDL
+189 C
-198 LRTPERLSETLRPS
+198 TPEKLLETLRPS

-222 VVADVNFTDVDSR
+222 VVSDVNFTDVDCA

-251 TIEKV
+251 AIGKV

-281 LELDKVEDIPDSMI
+281 LELGKLENIPNS
-295 ANVGLGIEMDVAALC
+295 ALASVGLGAQAVSEMDIVSLC

-320 SLLQTM
+320 SLLLTK
-326 YPDFYAEHFMK
+326 YPGFFKEHFMK
-337 YPVLFISLSEC
+337 YPVLYISLSEC

-358 ALGNTLAGVAQKWIE
+358 ALGNTLASVAQKWIE
-373 EIEIMEIK
+373 EIELASTAVSI
-381 LSARARYPYDQLKR
+381 RACHPFEQLKR
-395 KLLAYESASDLPASQ
+395 KVQAYESSSDLPASQ
-410 MAEHAELTQSLFQ
+410 MVEHAELTQSLFQ
-423 ALSTFISKQY
+423 ALSTFIAKQF
-433 GKYLLLIDE
+433 GQYLLLIDE

-449 IHLADWSNKEKK
+449 IHLAKWSSEDKI
-461 AALDILKTLFQ
+461 AALDVMKTLFQ

-539 FWFNAH
+539 FWFNAQ

-568 LQTIKK
+568 LRTIKT

-606 TTSDEEADI
+606 TTSDKEADI

-630 GTTGLIEAQIDRHR
+630 GTTGLIEVQIDRHR
-644 PQFIHL
+644 LQFIHL

-660 TKSKADGSSPDRTSS
+660 TKAKADGNSPDKTLSE
-675 DPSPPPVPLVST
+675 PPPPSVPLVST

-697 MFSEPGLLT
+697 QFSEPGLLT

-758 LSELWAN
+758 LSELWQN
-765 KTNLLCTL
+765 KTDLLCTL

-816 VEISHVVAT
+816 VEVSHVVPT

-837 VMRLFSSK
+837 AMRLFSST

-853 VIEFKLIENSRR
+853 VIEFKLIENNRR
-865 EDTAYHRERA
+865 EDTKYHRERA

-913 RLYRRRTVDDP
+913 RLFRRPNAHAKWEEVES
-924 WTKVDTLVNL
+924 LF

>member
-1 MSAQNT
+1 MNFTQIADGAGANASAEKN
-7 DTRQNIGSPVIET
+7 
-20 NPEQAPIYVYD
+20 QAASSYVYD
-31 WSSSEDMANWSLT
+31 WSSSEDVANWSLT
-44 SLSTKSIDSSFS
+44 SLSTNSII
-56 SWSSLLTPSPEYIP
+56 SSLSMITPSPEYTP
-70 NEESSENVETLT
+70 NDARSVDGCGDTLAASYLLDLSMQSSND
-82 GSFILGLSPLDA
+82 SRSYYKQKRA
-94 PNMAA
+94 
-99 PSNYGGNR
+99 R
-107 RATPESPTDHVV
+107 RLPPESPTDRIVK
-119 RRRRMAA
+119 RRKTASSDQENYVAANTAPAKRRSRPVACA
-126 TRNEVHPLDR
+126 CNGVAKQKLRTDTNNSR
-136 KVSTI
+136 VSTR
-141 QHMDID
+141 
-147 GEPSRKRH
+147 SR
-155 RDIDGEPS
+155 
-163 RKHRK
+163 
-168 PSSTRTPTRAIAIA
+168 TRATAVVIA
-182 GVRTRRR
+182 RPEKRNSLTS
-189 KCIYQPTDL
+189 KSQPC
-198 LRTPERLSETLRPS
+198 TPEKLLETLRPS

-222 VVADVNFTDVDSR
+222 VVASVKFTDASSHS
-235 GLCKVDKS
+235 LCKVEKS

-251 TIEKV
+251 AIGKV

-281 LELDKVEDIPDSMI
+281 LELGKLENIPNSAL
-295 ANVGLGIEMDVAALC
+295 ANNGLGAQAVSDMDVVALC

-320 SLLQTM
+320 SLLLTK
-326 YPDFYAEHFMK
+326 YPGFFKEHFMK
-337 YPVLFISLSEC
+337 YPVLYISLSEC
-348 KGASFGIFLK
+348 KGASFGTFIRALCDTFASAIKKWLVEIELTNADISIRAKYPLDELK
-358 ALGNTLAGVAQKWIE
+358 AAQTISRISLVAFKPDAFVAQ
-373 EIEIMEIK
+373 
-381 LSARARYPYDQLKR
+381 QFG
-395 KLLAYESASDLPASQ
+395 Q
-410 MAEHAELTQSLFQ
+410 
-423 ALSTFISKQY
+423 
-433 GKYLLLIDE
+433 YLLLIDE

-449 IHLADWSNKEKK
+449 IHLAKWSDEDKG
-461 AALDILKTLFQ
+461 AALDVMKTLFQ

-574 WYNGYYIGRFRGK
+574 GYNGYYIGRFRGK

-660 TKSKADGSSPDRTSS
+660 TKSKAESSSPDKTSLE
-675 DPSPPPVPLVST
+675 PSPPPVPLVST

-697 MFSEPGLLT
+697 LFSEPGLLM

-758 LSELWAN
+758 LSELWKN

-792 ANHVANTIMAVSR
+792 ANHFANTIMAVSR

-845 NQPNQFGV
+845 NRPNQFGV

-865 EDTAYHRERA
+865 EDTAYHKERA

-913 RLYRRRTVDDP
+913 RLFRRPNAHSAWEEVDS
-924 WTKVDTLVNL
+924 LF

>member
-1 MSAQNT
+1 MDLSQIADGAGASAEKNQTASN
-7 DTRQNIGSPVIET
+7 
-20 NPEQAPIYVYD
+20 YVYD
-31 WSSSEDMANWSLT
+31 WSSSEDVANWSLT
-44 SLSTKSIDSSFS
+44 SLSTNSMISGLSMI
-56 SWSSLLTPSPEYIP
+56 TPSPEYTP
-70 NEESSENVETLT
+70 NDTRSVDGCGDTLAASYLLDLSMQSSND
-82 GSFILGLSPLDA
+82 GRPSPTKRCNRPVACARNGISKQKLRTDIS
-94 PNMAA
+94 NSRISTRSRTRAA
-99 PSNYGGNR
+99 AVVVARPEKRNSLVLKPQPC
-107 RATPESPTDHVV
+107 TPE
-119 RRRRMAA
+119 
-126 TRNEVHPLDR
+126 
-136 KVSTI
+136 K
-141 QHMDID
+141 
-147 GEPSRKRH
+147 
-155 RDIDGEPS
+155 
-163 RKHRK
+163 
-168 PSSTRTPTRAIAIA
+168 
-182 GVRTRRR
+182 
-189 KCIYQPTDL
+189 L
-198 LRTPERLSETLRPS
+198 LKMLRPS
-212 GSPTRVSGTK
+212 GSPTQISSSK
-222 VVADVNFTDVDSR
+222 VVASVKFTDASSNS
-235 GLCKVDKS
+235 LCKVDKS

-251 TIEKV
+251 AIDEV
-256 GRICL
+256 SRICL

-281 LELDKVEDIPDSMI
+281 LELGKLENIPNSALASD
-295 ANVGLGIEMDVAALC
+295 GLGAQAVSDMDVAVLC

-320 SLLQTM
+320 SLLLTN
-326 YPDFYAEHFMK
+326 YPGFFKEHFMK
-337 YPVLFISLSEC
+337 YPVLYISLSKC
-348 KGASFGIFLK
+348 KGASFGTFIR
-358 ALGNTLAGVAQKWIE
+358 ALCHTLASIIKKWLEDIE
-373 EIEIMEIK
+373 LTNAII
-381 LSARARYPYDQLKR
+381 SARARYPLNELK
-395 KLLAYESASDLPASQ
+395 SALELFQKCRSLPASQ
-410 MAEHAELTQSLFQ
+410 MVDQSDLAQSLFQ
-423 ALSTFISKQY
+423 ALSTFIAKQFGQY
-433 GKYLLLIDE
+433 ILLIDE

-449 IHLADWSNKEKK
+449 IYLAKWSDEDKQ
-461 AALDILKTLFQ
+461 AALDVMKTLFQ

-495 EMGSGANNIKD
+495 EVGSGANNIKD

-539 FWFNAH
+539 FWFNAR

-568 LQTIKK
+568 VQTIKK

-660 TKSKADGSSPDRTSS
+660 TKSKADGGSPDKTSS
-675 DPSPPPVPLVST
+675 EPLLPPPPVPLIST

-697 MFSEPGLLT
+697 LFSEPGLLT

-716 RLSTSVCIPNHE
+716 HPSTSVCIPNHE

-736 FARAVLGTEL
+736 FARAVLGIEL

-758 LSELWAN
+758 LSELWEN
-765 KTNLLCTL
+765 KTHLLCTL
-773 ATSSHGVLSNHNN
+773 ATSSHGVLSNHDNC
-786 YLENDY
+786 LENDY

-816 VEISHVVAT
+816 VEVSHVVPT
-825 RENHAGNGRCDY
+825 RENYAGTGRCDCA
-837 VMRLFSSK
+837 MRLFSSK

-865 EDTAYHRERA
+865 EDTAYHKERA

-887 DACLVGCLERMDV
+887 DACLVSCLERMDV

-913 RLYRRRTVDDP
+913 RLFRRPNAHAAWEEMDS
-924 WTKVDTLVNL
+924 LL